1 MCTVDWGFIAAW
13 IGAISTLGLLIAA
26 IFGFGQWKDQF
37 RKQRDHDLAVKLNGT
52 LHASIRQL
60 DALRAPQRIITDGDV
75 PIAESGYNNP
85 DDDWEHRKMSARYRA
100 RQDRAFV
107 AGQDRIDFLN
117 EAYLVWPDL
126 KSQLDKHE
134 SELTM
139 MELQVLREAAK
150 FVSNLDPRT
159 EVEDKVDV
167 DILYA
172 PYDRD
177 PNNPFASDQFAQD
190 YAAVV
195 EKIRQLLGPK
205 IRME

>member
-1 MCTVDWGFIAAW
+1 
-13 IGAISTLGLLIAA
+13 
-26 IFGFGQWKDQF
+26 
-37 RKQRDHDLAVKLNGT
+37 
-52 LHASIRQL
+52 
-60 DALRAPQRIITDGDV
+60 
-75 PIAESGYNNP
+75 
-85 DDDWEHRKMSARYRA
+85 
-100 RQDRAFV
+100 
-107 AGQDRIDFLN
+107 
-117 EAYLVWPDL
+117 
-126 KSQLDKHE
+126 
-134 SELTM
+134 
-139 MELQVLREAAK
+139 LREAAK